1 MKPTRRQLLIGGTV
15 VGGGMLLGY
24 ATMGST
30 RPERAQA
37 LAAGDGEHFTTT
49 WLKIDPDNKV
59 TVFVPH
65 SEMGQGVHTSMPMM
79 AAEEM
84 EADWDLVQMV
94 QAPADDVW
102 ANGPLGKGYI
112 LGQTPIPSALT
123 GIVDASFFKIAEFAV
138 GQITGGSTSVRFTG
152 QYGMR
157 YAGAAAKEMLIRA
170 AADKWNV
177 PESELTARM
186 SHVHHDASGKSA
198 TFGEL
203 AAAAAQ
209 YSPPSN
215 PTLKDRKDFTIIGT
229 SRQRYDIPSKV
240 DGSAQYGVDVQRPD
254 LKIAAIRQA
263 PVFGGSVKSF
273 DGSAALAQRG
283 VTAVVSTDDG
293 VAVVADNYWRA
304 KQALELVEVEF
315 EDGGNGSVSTESMF
329 ATFHDNLENGEAVED
344 VEIGDALATMADGG
358 NAIEA
363 RYEVPF
369 LAHTCMEPMNCTVE
383 ITGETAGVW
392 VGTQDGLTTRN
403 VIAEVAG
410 LAPENVT
417 VNTLMLG
424 GGFGRR
430 GPSAS
435 NHLHQATKIAM
446 QVEGPVKLVWSREE
460 DVQHDYYRPAVAAH
474 MSATLDESGQPTA
487 WVNRYIRKDEPAE
500 ASHIPYAVPN
510 QSIRYVESPV
520 HVPYGAWR
528 SVAHTQHSFFN
539 ESFVDEL
546 ANAAGKDP
554 FEFRMALIADKPRHK
569 AVLAKAGEEAAWG
582 SPLPAGHAR
591 GVALQQ
597 SFDTIVAQ
605 IVEVSIDE
613 TGAPKVHKVTCA
625 VDCGPVVTPDGAK
638 AQIESGVIYGLTAA
652 LYGEITIEDGAVV
665 QENFPDYEAVRLE
678 QTPEIG
684 VHFLYSDA
692 PFGGLGEP
700 GTPGIAPA
708 VANALFTLTGQ
719 RVRSLPLMNHDF
731 KAGPR
736 LASAAD

>member
-24 ATMGST
+24 ATLGSS

-59 TVFVPH
+59 TVYVPH

-123 GIVDASFFKIAEFAV
+123 GIVDASFFKISEFAV

-157 YAGAAAKEMLIRA
+157 VAGAAAKEMLIRA

-177 PESELTARM
+177 PESELTARL
-186 SHVHHDASGKSA
+186 SHVHHEASGKSA

-203 AAAAAQ
+203 AAAAAE
-209 YSPPSN
+209 YSPPGN

-240 DGSAQYGVDVQRPD
+240 DGTAQYGVDVQRPD

-283 VTAVVSTDDG
+283 IATVVSTDDG

-304 KQALELVEVEF
+304 RQALELVEVEF
-315 EDGGNGSVSTESMF
+315 EDGGNGSVSSETIF
-329 ATFHDNLENGEAVED
+329 ATFHDNLENGEAQED
-344 VEIGDALATMADGG
+344 VEIGDAVAAMADGG
-358 NAIEA
+358 NVVEA

-383 ITGETAGVW
+383 ITGDRADVW

-446 QVEGPVKLVWSREE
+446 QVDGPVKLVWSREE

-474 MSATLDESGQPTA
+474 MSATLDEAGQPTA

-500 ASHIPYAVPN
+500 ASHIPYAVAN

-554 FEFRMALIADKPRHK
+554 FEFRMSLIEDKPRHK
-569 AVLAKAGEEAAWG
+569 AVLAKVGEEAGWG

-625 VDCGPVVTPDGAK
+625 VDCGPVVTPDGAR

-665 QENFPDYEAVRLE
+665 QENFPDYEAVRLA

-684 VHFLYSDA
+684 VHFLHSDA

-700 GTPGIAPA
+700 GTPCIAPA

-719 RVRSLPLMNHDF
+719 RVRTLPLMNHDF